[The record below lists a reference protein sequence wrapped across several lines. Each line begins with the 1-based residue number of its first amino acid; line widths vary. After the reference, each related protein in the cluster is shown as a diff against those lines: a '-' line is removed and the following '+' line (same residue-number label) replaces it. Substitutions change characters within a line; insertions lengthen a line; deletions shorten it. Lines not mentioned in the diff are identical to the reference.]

1 VSGLQ
6 LATGVPFLG
15 PAVAAWIALI
25 VGVMTF
31 FYLSVA
37 RQTRA
42 GRESDRPE
50 LGLIPPVEPS
60 IEPPPRLA
68 LPSYDMENYPPDRW
82 GTAADATA
90 SGNA

>member
-1 VSGLQ
+1 M
-6 LATGVPFLG
+6 AAGVPFLG

-37 RQTRA
+37 RQSRA
-42 GRESDRPE
+42 GRESDRHD
-50 LGLIPPVEPS
+50 LGLISPVES
-60 IEPPPRLA
+60 SSEPPARPA

-82 GTAADATA
+82 GTPAEPVV
-90 SGNA
+90 SENV